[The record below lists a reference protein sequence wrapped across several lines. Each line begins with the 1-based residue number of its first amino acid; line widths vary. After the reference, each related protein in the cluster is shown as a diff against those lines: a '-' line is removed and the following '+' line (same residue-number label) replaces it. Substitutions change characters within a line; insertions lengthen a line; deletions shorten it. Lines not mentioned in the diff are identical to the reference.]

1 MGAKR
6 PKSLIFIIVACM
18 QVINTQISIPM
29 QTETHKEFKF
39 EGSVRERQ
47 NEVEE

>member
-18 QVINTQISIPM
+18 QVINIPM